1 MKLKLNEKYGC
12 FRKFV
17 WISFSL
23 KNHASHSYGIHE
35 ILSLFLSLTLTQ
47 SFVHQ
52 TFRNNCAFTRQVYIT
67 IHKSF
72 YSSFKIICIS
82 FNLSY
87 NSFTLNHNHTQTNFF
102 CLVSFFRKNKE
113 NRNENICVLFHLT
126 ER

>member
-87 NSFTLNHNHTQTNFF
+87 NSFTLITIIHKLIFF
-102 CLVSFFRKNKE
+102 VWFLSF
-113 NRNENICVLFHLT
+113 
-126 ER
+126 ERIKKIEMKIFVCCST